1 MTEYCC
7 LLRMDEKSFNFLL
20 EVLRLDIT
28 FKNTNCL
35 KEVTPEQR
43 LSTFLH
49 FMATGK
55 LLKLRA
61 EMAFVSGN
69 GSNDKQKNSPNI
81 SFLAFLYGD
90 ECIKLNPLTNVLHG
104 V

>member
-1 MTEYCC
+1 MAAPEHSRRTLTFLMMNEAGFFSTCKRRKPGPRRKTDQCGLSSSLSC
-7 LLRMDEKSFNFLL
+7 LE
-20 EVLRLDIT
+20 RLDIT

-55 LLKLRA
+55 LIKLRA

-69 GSNDKQKNSPNI
+69 GSND
-81 SFLAFLYGD
+81 
-90 ECIKLNPLTNVLHG
+90 
-104 V
+104 